1 MPLFDCIFCVE
12 KAMLVMENILK
23 KSLVTNYLDEFREIA
38 GNEQIAIQFSK
49 KEEIKKYDPDRV

>member
-1 MPLFDCIFCVE
+1 
-12 KAMLVMENILK
+12 MENILK

-38 GNEQIAIQFSK
+38 GNEQITIQFSK